1 VPTAKIST
9 NSALAQNKPL
19 WIDFNAGPIV
29 EGAAVD
35 EVDAA
40 FVEFVLS
47 VASGSKTNNEKSS
60 YSEISIFKSG
70 VTL

>member
-9 NSALAQNKPL
+9 NSALASNKPL
-19 WIDFNAGPIV
+19 WIDFNAGEIV
-29 EGAAVD
+29 DGRPSE

-40 FVEFVLS
+40 FVDFVLG
-47 VASGSKTNNEKSS
+47 VASGMKTNNEKSQ
-60 YSEISIFKSG
+60 YSEIAIFKTG